1 MNIIVALLI
10 FSLIVVIHE
19 LGHFLLAVKNGIFV
33 TEFSIGMGPRIVT
46 LVKTEK
52 GYRPRLFLNQHD
64 FETTEEWKDSI
75 KYSIKLLPLGGSC
88 MMLGEDELCEDNRA
102 FNKKG
107 VWARISVILAGPLF
121 NFIFAFILALFITG
135 IIGYDPAVIIDVKNG
150 SPAAEAGLQAG
161 DVITNFNGRK
171 ISISRELDSYFAVNP
186 LTQEEVKLTYKRDGE
201 KNTVILTPIKTKTYW
216 LGFGYEPGSSKMK
229 ITSLYEDRP
238 MAKAGIQIGDII
250 TNINGADIKTGLEFN
265 EYMKLNP
272 LEEKPIQ
279 LTYLRDGVS
288 NTITVHPELYSDKYS
303 LGTTINSAR
312 VKTDV
317 LDTIKYSAVEVKFM
331 IVSTIDGLSQMIRG
345 KVSPDQIAG
354 PVGIFNIIGDTYE
367 ESKQEGVLSV
377 FLNLSYISLLLSAN
391 LGVMNLLPIPA
402 LDGGRLVFLFLEVLR
417 GKPISQT
424 KEGFVHMIGLIAL
437 MLLMLFVF
445 FNDISRL
452 F

>member
-19 LGHFLLAVKNGIFV
+19 LGHFLLAVRNGIFV

-107 VWARISVILAGPLF
+107 VWARISVIFAGPFF

-135 IIGYDPAVIIDVKNG
+135 TIGYDPAVIADVKNG

-161 DVITNFNGRK
+161 DVITNFNGRS
-171 ISISRELDSYFAVNP
+171 ISISRELDSYLYANP
-186 LTQEEVKLTYKRDGE
+186 LKNKEITLTYKRDGV
-201 KNTVILTPIKTKTYW
+201 KNTVTMTPERVYW
-216 LGFGYEPGSSKMK
+216 LGFYYDGNNSTVKVTNLAENQA
-229 ITSLYEDRP
+229 

-250 TNINGADIKTGLEFN
+250 TNINGYDVKTGLELS

-272 LEEKPIQ
+272 VDDKPIQ
-279 LTYLRDGVS
+279 VTYLRDGVS
-288 NTITVHPELYSDKYS
+288 KTITVQPEPYNYSI
-303 LGTTINSAR
+303 GTTINSAR

-317 LDTIKYSAVEVKFM
+317 LDTIKYSAVEVKYM
-331 IVSTIDGLSQMIRG
+331 IVSTVDGLSQMIRG
-345 KVSPDQIAG
+345 KVSPDEIAG
-354 PVGIFNIIGDTYE
+354 PVGIFSMIGDTYE
-367 ESKQEGVLSV
+367 ESKREGTLTV

>member
-33 TEFSIGMGPRIVT
+33 TEFSIGMGPRIIT

-64 FETTEEWKDSI
+64 FDTTEEWKDSI

-102 FNKKG
+102 FGKKG
-107 VWARISVILAGPLF
+107 VWARISVIFAGPFF

-135 IIGYDPAVIIDVKNG
+135 TLGYDPAVIIDVIKD

-161 DVITNFNGRK
+161 DVITEFNGRN
-171 ISISRELDSYFAVNP
+171 ISISRELDSYLYANP
-186 LTQEEVKLTYKRDGE
+186 LNNEEVTLTYKRDGV
-201 KNTVILTPIKTKTYW
+201 KNTVKLTPVKTKTYW
-216 LGFGYEPGSSKMK
+216 LGFGHDGNNSKLK
-229 ITSLYEDRP
+229 VTSLFENQA

-250 TNINGADIKTGLEFN
+250 TNINGTDIGTGAEFT
-265 EYMKLNP
+265 EYIKLNP
-272 LEEKPIQ
+272 IDEKPVQI
-279 LTYLRDGVS
+279 TYLRDGVS
-288 NTITVHPELYSDKYS
+288 NTITVQPELYSDKYS
-303 LGTTINSAR
+303 IGTSINSAR
-312 VKTDV
+312 VKTDI
-317 LDTIKYSAVEVKFM
+317 LDTIKYSAVEVKYM

-345 KVSPDQIAG
+345 KISADEIAG
-354 PVGIFNIIGDTYE
+354 PVGIFGIIGDTYE
-367 ESKQEGVLSV
+367 ESKSEGTLTVL
-377 FLNLSYISLLLSAN
+377 LNLSYISLLLSAN

-437 MLLMLFVF
+437 MLLMVFVF
-445 FNDISRL
+445 FNDIRRL